1 MLSDAKFYMSD
12 GSAMIQKNA
21 DVALSEKMKQIELK
35 RQEQEAQVHAADLGF
50 GYINLENFPIDQ
62 DALSLIDES
71 QARALGVL
79 CIFQEMHIRK
89 IVAVHPD
96 EHNVQEFIKQF
107 SNNGAIK
114 VDIMLTSQH
123 SWEEAMKLYA
133 RLPKK
138 IVFSDDVTISEDVL
152 SQFQAKIH
160 TLKDLTNALAQVQ
173 MTDKVAMI
181 LAGGLKSDASDVHIE
196 AEENR
201 IVVRYRIDGILHE
214 VAELPSD
221 TWQQVISRIKL
232 VSKMKIN
239 ITTKSQDGRITIRL
253 KDDAVD
259 VRVSTIPTAFGESVV
274 MRLLRSSHAAHKF
287 EALGLRGSA
296 YVLLEKE
303 IARPNG
309 MIVTTG
315 PTGSGKT
322 TTLYAIINK
331 LNDSETKII
340 TLEDPIEYKLKG
352 INQSQV
358 DVGKG
363 YTFAA
368 GLRSILRQDP
378 DIVMVGELRDLET
391 ADTAINASL
400 TGHLVVSTLHTNDAA
415 GAIPRF
421 LAMGVKPFLLGPSL
435 NAVIGQRLV
444 RKLCEKCKKQ
454 TSLVPDTQERVEK
467 LLSELP
473 DAEKAELKTENI
485 FYKAVGCEA
494 CQGMGYKGRVGV
506 YEIFQVGDDI
516 EKAISE
522 QHVSEAEMRD
532 IARAQGMVTM
542 AQDGILKALTGE
554 TSVDEVFRVTE

>member
-1 MLSDAKFYMSD
+1 MSD

>member
-1 MLSDAKFYMSD
+1 
-12 GSAMIQKNA
+12 
-21 DVALSEKMKQIELK
+21 
-35 RQEQEAQVHAADLGF
+35 
-50 GYINLENFPIDQ
+50 
-62 DALSLIDES
+62 
-71 QARALGVL
+71 
-79 CIFQEMHIRK
+79 
-89 IVAVHPD
+89 
-96 EHNVQEFIKQF
+96 
-107 SNNGAIK
+107 
-114 VDIMLTSQH
+114 
-123 SWEEAMKLYA
+123 MKLYA

-138 IVFSDDVTISEDVL
+138 IVFSDDVTISADIL
-152 SQFQAKIH
+152 AGFQEKIK
-160 TLKDLTNALAQVQ
+160 TLDDLTHALAEVQ

-181 LAGGLKSDASDVHIE
+181 LAGGLKSDASDIHIE

-201 IVVRYRIDGILHE
+201 IIIRYRIDGILHE
-214 VAELPSD
+214 VAQLPSE
-221 TWQQVISRIKL
+221 TWQQVIARIKL
-232 VSKMKIN
+232 ISKMKIN
-239 ITTKSQDGRITIRL
+239 ITSKSQDGRITIRL

-274 MRLLRSSHAAHKF
+274 MRLLRSSHAAHTF
-287 EALGLRGSA
+287 EDLGLRGSA
-296 YVLLEKE
+296 YALLEKE
-303 IARPNG
+303 IVRPNG
-309 MIVTTG
+309 MIITTG

-322 TTLYAIINK
+322 TTLYAIVNK
-331 LNDSETKII
+331 LNDSKTKII
-340 TLEDPIEYKLKG
+340 TLEDPIEYKLQG

-358 DVGKG
+358 DAEKG

-391 ADTAINASL
+391 ADTAINAAL

-421 LAMGVKPFLLGPSL
+421 LAMDVKPFLLGPAL

-454 TSLVPDTQERVEK
+454 TLLAPDMQVRVDA
-467 LLSELP
+467 LLAELP
-473 DAEKAELKTENI
+473 DAEKAQLKTEKI
-485 FYKAVGCEA
+485 FYFAVGCEV
-494 CQGMGYKGRVGV
+494 CNGMGYKGRVGV

-522 QHVSEAEMRD
+522 QRVSEAEMRD

-542 AQDGILKALTGE
+542 AQDGILKALDGI

>member
-114 VDIMLTSQH
+114 LDIMLTSQH

-331 LNDSETKII
+331 L
-340 TLEDPIEYKLKG
+340 
-352 INQSQV
+352 
-358 DVGKG
+358 
-363 YTFAA
+363 
-368 GLRSILRQDP
+368 
-378 DIVMVGELRDLET
+378 
-391 ADTAINASL
+391 
-400 TGHLVVSTLHTNDAA
+400 
-415 GAIPRF
+415 
-421 LAMGVKPFLLGPSL
+421 
-435 NAVIGQRLV
+435 
-444 RKLCEKCKKQ
+444 
-454 TSLVPDTQERVEK
+454 
-467 LLSELP
+467 
-473 DAEKAELKTENI
+473 
-485 FYKAVGCEA
+485 
-494 CQGMGYKGRVGV
+494 
-506 YEIFQVGDDI
+506 
-516 EKAISE
+516 
-522 QHVSEAEMRD
+522 
-532 IARAQGMVTM
+532 
-542 AQDGILKALTGE
+542 
-554 TSVDEVFRVTE
+554 

>member
-1 MLSDAKFYMSD
+1 MSDA
-12 GSAMIQKNA
+12 SAPIQKA
-21 DVALSEKMKQIELK
+21 ASAALSEKMKEIEVK
-35 RQEQEAQVHAADLGF
+35 RLEQEAQARAATLGVS
-50 GYINLENFPIDQ
+50 YINLEHFPIDQ
-62 DALSLIDES
+62 DALSLIDEA
-71 QARALGVL
+71 QARELGVL
-79 CIFQEMHIRK
+79 CVYQEMHIRK
-89 IVAVHPD
+89 LAAVRPD
-96 EHNVQEFIKQF
+96 DMRVQEFLKQF
-107 SNNGAIK
+107 SNNGAMK
-114 VDIMLTSQH
+114 VDVMLTSQH

-138 IVFSDDVTISEDVL
+138 IIFSDDVTITEDVL
-152 SQFQAKIH
+152 TRFQEKIH
-160 TLKDLTNALAQVQ
+160 TLKDLTSALSEAH

-196 AEENR
+196 AEEHR
-201 IVVRYRIDGILHE
+201 IIVRYRIDGILHE
-214 VAELPSD
+214 VAELPAD
-221 TWQQVISRIKL
+221 IWQQVISRIKL
-232 VSKMKIN
+232 ISKMKMN
-239 ITTKSQDGRITIRL
+239 IISKSQDGRITIRM

-287 EALGLRGSA
+287 EELGLRGSA
-296 YVLLEKE
+296 YALLEKE

-309 MIVTTG
+309 MIITTG

-340 TLEDPIEYKLKG
+340 TLEDPIEYKLQG

-358 DVGKG
+358 DAGKG
-363 YTFAA
+363 YTFSA

-391 ADTAINASL
+391 ADTAINAAL

-421 LAMGVKPFLLGPSL
+421 LAMGVKSFLLGPAL

-444 RKLCEKCKKQ
+444 RTLCEKCKKQ
-454 TSLVPDTQERVEK
+454 EPLASDVQARVDQV
-467 LLSELP
+467 LSELP
-473 DAEKAELKTENI
+473 DAEKATLKEEKV
-485 FYKAVGCEA
+485 FYSAVGCDA
-494 CQGMGYKGRVGV
+494 CSGMGYKGRVGV

-522 QHVSEAEMRD
+522 QKVSEAEMRE

-542 AQDGILKALTGE
+542 AQDGILKALEGM

>member
-340 TLEDPIEYKLKG
+340 TLEDPIAYKLKG